1 MKPNLIETTRVL
13 RRRSTDAERFLW
25 RHLRGGQLNGYKF
38 RRQEQVGTFIVDFVC
53 FEKRLIVEAD
63 GGHHATQ
70 RDKDEERTAWLKSRG
85 FRVLRFWNNEILT
98 NSEGVMERIREYLD
112 FPSLPDDNAEGS

>member
-1 MKPNLIETTRVL
+1 M
-13 RRRSTDAERFLW
+13 W

-63 GGHHATQ
+63 GGHHAAQ

-112 FPSLPDDNAEGS
+112 FPSFPDDNAEGS